1 MLLPV
6 GSMRVNSTRLKPK
19 TILMYRTWVNSD
31 GNNIGILTIQNRAKS
46 ILLYNLYFGI

>member
-19 TILMYRTWVNSD
+19 TILMYRTWVSSD
-31 GNNIGILTIQNRAKS
+31 GANSGFKTGPKVYYYIIC
-46 ILLYNLYFGI
+46 ILLYK